1 MPALWEDEG
10 YEGLNGVA
18 WYRTSVELTED
29 EAGQSLRLRLGPID
43 DSDVTW
49 VNGQEVDRRL
59 ARADN
64 PERVNLYNEAGLPA
78 TPFRTDE
85 W

>member
-1 MPALWEDEG
+1 MPAFWEDEG

-49 VNGQEVDRRL
+49 VNGQEVGRTKGGPSRAAMRGRL
-59 ARADN
+59 
-64 PERVNLYNEAGLPA
+64 PCSGPGK
-78 TPFRTDE
+78 T
-85 W
+85 